1 MNSSQEKPISQ
12 TKQETK
18 YVLIESYSDSHYG
31 HFPPNKVKQV
41 TTINAHKTFVQCML
55 ILKDGRL
62 ATGSR
67 DETIKIWNLN
77 YRNKL
82 DLILKGHTNSVSQI
96 IQLKNSQVVSVDF
109 GSLLVWNI
117 QMHSYTLVCKIP
129 FHLNEIQNSVAEVTK
144 ERLVTVSEYH
154 IVLWEKNLSSYSIK
168 ETKDIGYQSILTLK
182 NSDVFVAGSYDFV
195 DFWNGNSFNLET
207 RLTDIMCFGT
217 NSLFQFNDDTLL
229 VGGETSIYTINIG
242 NKSKYQIIKVLTN
255 YNMQYVYTFAKISDC
270 AVMFGSDEG
279 AIYEYNMEKDSITF
293 LNDDNSH
300 ERQVD
305 TMLRLTNRIFI
316 TGSYDGKVKIWRI

>member
-1 MNSSQEKPISQ
+1 MNSFQRKTISSTQ
-12 TKQETK
+12 QETK
-18 YVLIESYSDSHYG
+18 YVLIESYSDSRCG
-31 HFPPNKVKQV
+31 TFPPNKVKQV

-82 DLILKGHTNSVSQI
+82 DLVLKGHTNSVSQI
-96 IQLKNSQVVSVDF
+96 IQLENLQVVSVDF
-109 GSLLVWNI
+109 SSLLVWNI

-129 FHLNEIQNSVAEVTK
+129 FHLKEILNSVAELNN
-144 ERLVTVSEYH
+144 ERLVTISEYH
-154 IVLWEKNLSSYSIK
+154 IVLWERNNSSYSIK
-168 ETKDIGYQSILTLK
+168 ETKDIGYQSVLTLK
-182 NSDVFVAGSYDFV
+182 KKDIFVSGSYDFV

-207 RLTDIMCFGT
+207 RLTDIMCVGT
-217 NSLFQFNDDTLL
+217 NSLFQFNDNTLL
-229 VGGETSIYTINIG
+229 VGGETSIYTINID

-255 YNMQYVYTFAKISDC
+255 YNMQYVYTFAKISDS
-270 AVMFGSDEG
+270 AVMFGSDDG

-293 LNDDNSH
+293 LNNDSSH

-316 TGSYDGKVKIWRI
+316 TGSYDGTVKIWRI